1 MPVFQY
7 IYVQI
12 IQCLV
17 LTIVAYIDSVST
29 FGCVRKDGFLWQIQ
43 SEDL

>member
-1 MPVFQY
+1 M
-7 IYVQI
+7 
-12 IQCLV
+12 
-17 LTIVAYIDSVST
+17 LTIVAYILSSVST